1 MRKVSNDLRQVGQC
15 GYCGKEQCLTR
26 DHVPPRNLFPGPRS
40 ADLITVPCC
49 EQCRTGWSD
58 DDEYFR
64 TVVVNADQLYGDNLA
79 APINDAML
87 RSLSKA
93 RKRRFSQMII
103 DSICKIPL
111 ETDSGIYLGHA
122 PALKFDQDRVNRVS
136 QRIVR
141 GLFFHEKGYPIP
153 LDYEVIGLL
162 KQFGME
168 PLLETLR
175 QQGIKFPTV
184 RVIQSGV
191 FAYTF
196 RATTED
202 PNTTMWLALF
212 YQKLPF
218 VGFTGLPEQLR
229 TQDERGI

>member
-1 MRKVSNDLRQVGQC
+1 MRNKPRHVGQC
-15 GYCGKEQCLTR
+15 GYCGKEERLTR
-26 DHVPPRNLFPGPRS
+26 DHIPPQCLFPEPRC

-49 EQCRTGWSD
+49 EQCRDGWSD

-64 TVVVNADQLYGDNLA
+64 TVVINASQLYGDKLA
-79 APINDAML
+79 APINNAML
-87 RSLSKA
+87 RSLSKLQK
-93 RKRRFSQMII
+93 RKFSRMII
-103 DSICKIPL
+103 DSICEIPL

-122 PALKFDQDRVNRVS
+122 PALMFDQDRVNRVS

-141 GLFFHEKGYPIP
+141 GLFFHKKGYRLPP
-153 LDYEVIGLL
+153 HYEVVGLL

-168 PLLETLR
+168 PLLEPLR
-175 QQGIKFPTV
+175 QQGINFPPL

-196 RATTED
+196 RATLED

-218 VGFTGLPEQLR
+218 VGFTGLPHQLR
-229 TQDERGI
+229 QQDECGI

>member
-1 MRKVSNDLRQVGQC
+1 MKKVGNNLRQIGQC
-15 GYCGKEQCLTR
+15 GYCGREQYLTR
-26 DHVPPRNLFPGPRS
+26 DHVPPRTLFPEPRS
-40 ADLITVPCC
+40 AGLITVPCC
-49 EQCRTGWSD
+49 EQCRSGWSD

-64 TVVVNADQLYGDNLA
+64 TVVINAGQLYGDKLA
-79 APINDAML
+79 APVNDAML

-103 DSICKIPL
+103 ESICEIPL

-122 PALKFDQDRVNRVS
+122 LILKFDQDRVNRVS

-141 GLFFHEKGYPIP
+141 GLFFYEKGYPLP
-153 LDYEVIGLL
+153 PEYEVIGLL
-162 KQFGME
+162 KQFGTE

-175 QQGIKFPTV
+175 QHGVSFPAP
-184 RVIQSGV
+184 RIIQSGV

-196 RATTED
+196 RATSED
-202 PNTTMWLALF
+202 PNTTMWLAVL

-218 VGFTGLPEQLR
+218 VGFTGYPNQLR
-229 TQDERGI
+229 EQDETGI